1 MSTAFSRIILPLIA
15 IPLAAAASGHPAFAL
30 FRGVPLRAAGA
41 AASAGLQAARPFSYR
56 YLTAATLRM
65 SVFPNLFGMRG
76 GGSSDASGSTL
87 AIFPSAFHDAA
98 PSWESLDKMVKE
110 TPDGKRLRAEQE
122 DREVFMYKYAH
133 TYTYI
138 YIHTHTHTYTQSTS
152 NPDCRRALQ

>member
-1 MSTAFSRIILPLIA
+1 MSRPFSRIILPLIA

-41 AASAGLQAARPFSYR
+41 AASAGLQAARPFSSR
-56 YLTAATLRM
+56 YLTATTLRM

-110 TPDGKRLRAEQE
+110 TPDGQRLRAEQQ
-122 DREVFMYKYAH
+122 DREVCMYKYTRTH
-133 TYTYI
+133 THAYT
-138 YIHTHTHTYTQSTS
+138 YIHTHTCTQRTS
-152 NPDCRRALQ
+152 NPDRGRALQ